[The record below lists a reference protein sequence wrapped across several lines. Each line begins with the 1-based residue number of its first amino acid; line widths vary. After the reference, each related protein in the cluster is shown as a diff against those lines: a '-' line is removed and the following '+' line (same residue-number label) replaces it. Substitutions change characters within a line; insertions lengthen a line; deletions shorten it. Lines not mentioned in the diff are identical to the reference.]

1 MRDGLEVDRTTL
13 HADLPALH
21 MGHLAAHLDHRLAQT
36 HGQQAGFA
44 RLQPNRRLG
53 QFEQGAAQRQ
63 VADLGVKARLG
74 GAQLG
79 RGLEG
84 DAGEVTAFLALLG
97 HGADRGRRRVVMMRA
112 KAGPR
117 QRPEHRAA

>member
-1 MRDGLEVDRTTL
+1 MR
-13 HADLPALH
+13 
-21 MGHLAAHLDHRLAQT
+21 HLAAHLDHRLAQT

-44 RLQPNRRLG
+44 GLQADRRFG
-53 QFEQGAAQRQ
+53 QFKKGTAQRQ
-63 VADLGVKARLG
+63 VADLRVQARLG
-74 GAQLG
+74 GAQLR